1 MKTKLRRIR
10 DNWLSAFIGCL
21 LSVIYLVFFRT
32 EPLPNSLDNL
42 FLGGIAI
49 FSALASFLLAAQ
61 AIIFSL
67 DEKNIIKQ
75 LKITNTYRK
84 LILCFVHAIRW
95 SFASLVVCMLG
106 LYIDFETHHKW
117 HNFFFASWILVLV
130 TSLCTCYRVVDV
142 LSKISMSQSNSEP

>member
-10 DNWLSAFIGCL
+10 DSWLSVFTGCL
-21 LSVIYLVFFRT
+21 FSAIYLVFFRN

-49 FSALASFLLAAQ
+49 FSALASFLLASQ

-75 LKITNTYRK
+75 LKITKTYTK

-95 SFASLVVCMLG
+95 SFASLILCMIG
-106 LYIDFETHHKW
+106 LYIDFENYYQW
-117 HNFFFASWILVLV
+117 HNLFFASWILVLV

-142 LSKISMSQSNSEP
+142 LSKISMFQSNSKP